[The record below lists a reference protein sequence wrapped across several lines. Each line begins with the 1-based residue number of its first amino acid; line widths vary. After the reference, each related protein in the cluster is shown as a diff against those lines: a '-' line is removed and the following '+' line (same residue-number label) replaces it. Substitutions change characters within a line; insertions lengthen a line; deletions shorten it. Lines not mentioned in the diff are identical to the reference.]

1 MKVIELNPEE
11 IIVGER
17 FRKELPKA
25 ELERLAQSILEVGQ
39 LQPIGIYYEDGK
51 PYLLYGHRRLE
62 ACKIAKIK
70 VKATILDKPSALNA
84 QIIEFLENSQRSDF
98 TPLEKAKAVKQIHEA
113 LSNKEPNWSVSKTAE
128 LLGLTRPY
136 ISDLLRIA
144 REDEEG
150 AIPEELKDASIS
162 ELRKITSKKEKLERI
177 KKSVEQVHKKP
188 FRAELINAD
197 ALSPE
202 IWAQGGLQEG
212 SFHIVL
218 TDPPYGM
225 DFAEQSKIDKSLGS
239 FQDNPLD
246 YLSPEWIR
254 SLLNLFN
261 KALHPEDGLVLCF
274 CSLEQ
279 WFLLR
284 NHAHEYGLSPYSK
297 PLIWYKKV
305 GGHPYKADKLPT
317 DAYEVIFFAK
327 RDPLLPLFKATK
339 NVFEARRL
347 YASDGSKIHPTQKP
361 VELLKELLEAFAFP
375 HYELLDPFA
384 GSGSSILAAKE
395 RGLKQ
400 AVGIELDPEF
410 FRKAKAF
417 LSKNGI
423 DLDHDQDQEE

>member
-1 MKVIELNPEE
+1 MKIVDLDPNEVI
-11 IIVGER
+11 IGER

-25 ELERLAQSILEVGQ
+25 ELERLAHSIAEIGQ
-39 LQPIGIYYEDGK
+39 LQPIGIYYEAGK
-51 PYLLYGHRRLE
+51 PHLLYGHRRLE
-62 ACKIAKIK
+62 ACKIAGLK
-70 VKATILDKPSALNA
+70 VKATVLDKPSSLNA

-113 LSNKEPNWSVSKTAE
+113 LSSKEPNWSVSKTAE

-136 ISDLLRIA
+136 VSDLLRIA

-150 AIPEELKDASIS
+150 AIPEELRNATVS
-162 ELRKITSKKEKLERI
+162 ELRRITSKKEKLERI

-188 FRAELINAD
+188 FVAELINAD
-197 ALSPE
+197 AFSPE
-202 IWAQGGLQEG
+202 LWTKYGLKEK
-212 SFHIVL
+212 SFNIVL

-254 SLLNLFN
+254 SLLSLFD

-317 DAYEVIFFAK
+317 DAYEVLFFAK

-339 NVFEARRL
+339 NVFEASRL
-347 YASDGSKIHPTQKP
+347 YSSSGSKIHPTQKP
-361 VELLKELLEAFAFP
+361 LGLLKELLEAFAFP

-384 GSGSSILAAKE
+384 GSGSAILAAKE
-395 RGLKQ
+395 RGLKR
-400 AVGIELDPEF
+400 AVGIEKEESF
-410 FRKAKAF
+410 FRKASAF
-417 LSKNGI
+417 LNENGI
-423 DLDHDQDQEE
+423 NLEHASAQ